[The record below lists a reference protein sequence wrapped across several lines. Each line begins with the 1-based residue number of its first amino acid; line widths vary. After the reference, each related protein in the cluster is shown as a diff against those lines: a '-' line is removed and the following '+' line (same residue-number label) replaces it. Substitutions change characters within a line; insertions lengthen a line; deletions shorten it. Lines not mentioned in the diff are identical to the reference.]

1 MQFQPRACVCTHAYT
16 HHTHVHA
23 QARLFYANFPNSSWG
38 SVRCCHAYLS
48 GQVLLV
54 IYREQSMSSWW
65 GRWRW
70 SWPLPKGRTELRTE
84 QRSLLASVGAGPGWA
99 VLLCRG
105 SRHPLQTQDKKGAVF
120 WLSKAMLT
128 VCVGSWGKFEKMMP
142 IPASGHNVSTI
153 TWPQIVFLK
162 LSASYWI
169 RLNLGIREI
178 INYLIFLVNRFKAKA
193 FCIIQNESRLCS
205 I

>member
-1 MQFQPRACVCTHAYT
+1 ME
-16 HHTHVHA
+16 
-23 QARLFYANFPNSSWG
+23 
-38 SVRCCHAYLS
+38 
-48 GQVLLV
+48 VLLYSRPHAGSGIPTVPAKEMWSHPHEGSWQHSGRLNTEPGTEPAMMLQGWERQVPWTCLLEAV
-54 IYREQSMSSWW
+54 ICLERLSREAV
-65 GRWRW
+65 
-70 SWPLPKGRTELRTE
+70 LKLKTE